1 MGIISKMVLS
11 GFPPSLSHSFS
22 PSLTIAWRG
31 IATQPL
37 NIHIPPPPPREFNS
51 DGTPKKYRLTQTV
64 YDHKYDWER
73 WSLMPAGVFHT
84 VYYGEFGRDLPPL
97 LAWLL
102 NYPLAISV
110 IPFGI
115 FCYFVSYVISSMG
128 CIEIVSAS
136 DIGVKPKRY
145 TIEWMEASK
154 ERDRAENTNPFTRYL
169 DRRRKER
176 GPHWLLEDFMP
187 THPHFLFIDSY
198 YHDTELLRK
207 RQELKENASEGDD
220 DTDE

>member
-1 MGIISKMVLS
+1 MGVISKMVLS
-11 GFPPSLSHSFS
+11 GFSPLIPRSSF
-22 PSLTIAWRG
+22 PFLRIARKE

-37 NIHIPPPPPREFNS
+37 NIHIPPPPPREFNT

-84 VYYGEFGRDLPPL
+84 VYFGEFGRDLPPL

-115 FCYFVSYVISSMG
+115 FCYFVSYVISNMG
-128 CIEIVSAS
+128 CI
-136 DIGVKPKRY
+136 GVRPKRY

-187 THPHFLFIDSY
+187 THPHFLFLDRY

-207 RQELKENASEGDD
+207 RQELKDNASE
-220 DTDE
+220 